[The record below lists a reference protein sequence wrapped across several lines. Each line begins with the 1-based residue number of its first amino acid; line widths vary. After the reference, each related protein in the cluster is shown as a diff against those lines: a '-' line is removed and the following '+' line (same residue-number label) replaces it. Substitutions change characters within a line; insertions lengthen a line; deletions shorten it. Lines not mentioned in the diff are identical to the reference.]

1 MEGDWVDAYLENK
14 SGKEVKKTAAI
25 DLDAGEEKIIVLGNA
40 RLSLQKIFSFLVA
53 IGIYI
58 IKLWKTKK

>member
-25 DLDAGEEKIIVLGNA
+25 DLDAGEEKK
-40 RLSLQKIFSFLVA
+40 LS
-53 IGIYI
+53 
-58 IKLWKTKK
+58 